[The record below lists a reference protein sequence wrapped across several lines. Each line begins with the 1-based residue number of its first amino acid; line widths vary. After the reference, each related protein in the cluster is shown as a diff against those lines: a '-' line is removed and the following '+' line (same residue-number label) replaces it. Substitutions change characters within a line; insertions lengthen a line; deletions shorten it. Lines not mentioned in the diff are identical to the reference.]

1 MTCRPSRTGFW
12 SSIGCCVAGF
22 GLGCAGARGPAPPPA
37 PATVGSSLVAGAR
50 APGASGPGSGSAPA
64 AIACPAGMHA
74 IPGGTFEM
82 GTDRG
87 PEKSRPRH
95 RVTISSFC
103 MAAAE
108 TTVAEYRQCVDA
120 GVCREPAFEGGVCD
134 RARARPPH
142 HARDCVDFTDAAA
155 YCAWRGARLP
165 TEAEWEYVAG
175 GGTARRPYATGDAA
189 PDERTACVGRRSE
202 PCLPRSFP
210 PEAFGLYD
218 LAGNLTEW
226 VADASAPYPSEPQVD
241 PFVPGDLGNRW
252 RIARGGSFRDPEDS
266 YHVYWIPA
274 RYVFPASVRDATTGF
289 RCATS
294 PPDA

>member
-1 MTCRPSRTGFW
+1 MTCRLLCARSW
-12 SSIGCCVAGF
+12 SSIGCFVAGL
-22 GLGCAGARGPAPPPA
+22 GLGCAGARNPAPPSA
-37 PATVGSSLVAGAR
+37 PATVGSSSAAGAR
-50 APGASGPGSGSAPA
+50 APGGSGPGFGAAPV
-64 AIACPAGMHA
+64 AIACPAGMRA

-82 GTDRG
+82 GDDQG

-95 RVTISSFC
+95 RVTVSSFC

-120 GVCREPAFEGGVCD
+120 GACTDPPFEGGSC
-134 RARARPPH
+134 RRSRARPLN
-142 HARDCVDFTDAAA
+142 HARDCVDFADAVA
-155 YCAWRGARLP
+155 YCAWRSARLP

-175 GGTARRPYATGDAA
+175 GGTAQRPYATGDAA

-226 VADASAPYPSEPQVD
+226 VADASEPYPSDPQVD
-241 PFVPGDLGNRW
+241 PFVPGDLDNDW
-252 RIARGGSFRDPEDS
+252 RIGRGGSYREPEDS
-266 YHVYWIPA
+266 YFVYWIPA
-274 RYVFPASVRDATTGF
+274 RYVLLDSARDATTGF